1 MFYAKCAN
9 HTIFLNYAYVTLPKI
24 IGNNTMLFMTT
35 LITMEKELKFK
46 KEWFDVLSRC
56 DRNLRTDVVEAVLQ
70 YFFTG
75 AEPNFTD
82 DARVIAF
89 GFIRAEIDATRR
101 RRAQRLARKEQR
113 QKNAQTAKP
122 QPAAPQP
129 TVPATAVES
138 ATVTD
143 SPPTAQELKQIIK
156 LMLQWNTVVEGTDLK
171 TMDYTLPADSEECRP
186 ALKALRRMPFE
197 EIMNAINGVRTD
209 RSKPSFAEFFNRL
222 KP

>member
-82 DARVIAF
+82 DASVPKSMPLVAAVLSAWHGRSS
-89 GFIRAEIDATRR
+89 DRR
-101 RRAQRLARKEQR
+101 
-113 QKNAQTAKP
+113 T
-122 QPAAPQP
+122 
-129 TVPATAVES
+129 
-138 ATVTD
+138 
-143 SPPTAQELKQIIK
+143 
-156 LMLQWNTVVEGTDLK
+156 
-171 TMDYTLPADSEECRP
+171 
-186 ALKALRRMPFE
+186 
-197 EIMNAINGVRTD
+197 
-209 RSKPSFAEFFNRL
+209 L
-222 KP
+222 KPLNLNLLHLNPLCLQQPWNQPLLLTHPQQLRS